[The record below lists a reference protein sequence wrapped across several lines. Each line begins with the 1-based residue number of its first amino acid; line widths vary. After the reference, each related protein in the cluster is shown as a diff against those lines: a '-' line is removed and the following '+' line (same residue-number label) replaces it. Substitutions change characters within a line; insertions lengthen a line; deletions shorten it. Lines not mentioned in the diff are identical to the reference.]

1 MLTVSPLSLSFSS
14 LNQIYAELSDTDIK
28 PNLFSWNAKIA
39 YEESNKPLGFD
50 LHVNVGLGW
59 APVRLEK
66 FSLAI
71 LGSTG
76 FHLGTPYEIDCD
88 VRDYNYYEITY
99 TQLYFDYNLGGEILA
114 TVFFNRVF
122 GMFADLDFKGVFGA
136 EELYAKD
143 SKGGK
148 SKPSSFVITGFT
160 FLPTVGFVFTY

>member
-99 TQLYFDYNLGGEILA
+99 TQLYFDYDLGGR
-114 TVFFNRVF
+114 N
-122 GMFADLDFKGVFGA
+122 
-136 EELYAKD
+136 
-143 SKGGK
+143 SCN
-148 SKPSSFVITGFT
+148 SF
-160 FLPTVGFVFTY
+160 L

>member
-28 PNLFSWNAKIA
+28 PNLFSWNAQIA

-99 TQLYFDYNLGGEILA
+99 TQLYFDYNLGGR
-114 TVFFNRVF
+114 N
-122 GMFADLDFKGVFGA
+122 
-136 EELYAKD
+136 
-143 SKGGK
+143 SCN
-148 SKPSSFVITGFT
+148 SF
-160 FLPTVGFVFTY
+160 L

>member
-1 MLTVSPLSLSFSS
+1 MLTGSPLSLSFSS

-28 PNLFSWNAKIA
+28 PNLFSWNAQIA

-76 FHLGTPYEIDCD
+76 FHLGTPYKINCVDYGTNYKEI
-88 VRDYNYYEITY
+88 ETKTY
-99 TQLYFDYNLGGEILA
+99 TQLYFDYNLGE
-114 TVFFNRVF
+114 
-122 GMFADLDFKGVFGA
+122 K
-136 EELYAKD
+136 
-143 SKGGK
+143 
-148 SKPSSFVITGFT
+148 
-160 FLPTVGFVFTY
+160 FLQQFSLIAYLECLLI